1 MQSIGINDF
10 TYYNYPTG
18 LTVSPDG
25 KHGAIAVVNANE
37 ENNCYDSCLWLY
49 DMADGSCRKLTSG
62 KKERNFI
69 WLDGETILFTSD
81 REKRHEAE
89 IKKGEDW
96 TSFYRISI
104 YGGEAEFAF
113 DLPYKV
119 QKMKLAGNRLV
130 MTVKYD
136 YQKPDFAT

>member
-69 WLDGETILFTSD
+69 
-81 REKRHEAE
+81 
-89 IKKGEDW
+89 
-96 TSFYRISI
+96 
-104 YGGEAEFAF
+104 
-113 DLPYKV
+113 
-119 QKMKLAGNRLV
+119 
-130 MTVKYD
+130 
-136 YQKPDFAT
+136 

>member
-89 IKKGEDW
+89 NKKGEDW
-96 TSFYRISI
+96 TSF
-104 YGGEAEFAF
+104 
-113 DLPYKV
+113 
-119 QKMKLAGNRLV
+119 
-130 MTVKYD
+130 
-136 YQKPDFAT
+136 